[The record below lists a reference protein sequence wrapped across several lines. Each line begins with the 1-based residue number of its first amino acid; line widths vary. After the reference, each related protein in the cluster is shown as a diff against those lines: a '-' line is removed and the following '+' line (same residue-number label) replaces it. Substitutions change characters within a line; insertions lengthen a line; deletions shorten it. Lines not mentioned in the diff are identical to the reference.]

1 MFQAH
6 LLGWFLDDF
15 LMVQQLNPKANV
27 ELRTQVEVV
36 EPLAGSKITWDPWVP
51 WIPWD
56 LFCVSWLEK
65 MRPGFDFLKLLLLEN
80 LENRWIC
87 EFSEPCVKF
96 SFFLFPFLDL

>member
-65 MRPGFDFLKLLLLEN
+65 KRPGFDFFKAAIVGKS
-80 LENRWIC
+80 RK
-87 EFSEPCVKF
+87 S
-96 SFFLFPFLDL
+96 LDL